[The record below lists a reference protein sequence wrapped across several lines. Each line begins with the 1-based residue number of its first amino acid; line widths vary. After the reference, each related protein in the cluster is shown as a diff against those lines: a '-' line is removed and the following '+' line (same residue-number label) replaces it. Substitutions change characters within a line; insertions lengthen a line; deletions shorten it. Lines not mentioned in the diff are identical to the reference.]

1 MLNNT
6 QSFYLYFLPF
16 FISIILLSIPSF
28 YLNIIKQP
36 KINDAI
42 TNCTNISNEDVYAT
56 KYGTLQDQCIAF
68 FMGEPRDWEILLQML
83 GFLGILTLLPIIFF
97 KIILNLKMK

>member
-1 MLNNT
+1 MRNST
-6 QSFYLYFLPF
+6 PSFYLYFLPF
-16 FISIILLSIPSF
+16 FIGIILLSIPSF

-36 KINDAI
+36 KIDDAI

-68 FMGEPRDWEILLQML
+68 FMGEPRDWEILLQIVGL
-83 GFLGILTLLPIIFF
+83 LSILTLFPIIFF